1 MSADL
6 EPSAVSGEW
15 IGLARFSPQGAAWL
29 REEMGLIEA
38 EGFLETADM
47 PLLFTRLAVKHPIVV
62 QYFTAHWLDVDTLND
77 LADARN
83 FT

>member
-1 MSADL
+1 
-6 EPSAVSGEW
+6 
-15 IGLARFSPQGAAWL
+15 
-29 REEMGLIEA
+29 
-38 EGFLETADM
+38 
-47 PLLFTRLAVKHPIVV
+47 V